1 MRQDIARFRPDLK
14 LLISSATLDAEK
26 FSDFFDEAP
35 IFRIPG
41 RRFPV
46 EIFYT
51 KAPEADYID
60 ACVVTI
66 LQIHVTQDSG
76 DILVFLTGQE
86 EIETAQESL
95 TERVRRLG
103 TRIKELLILPIY
115 ANLPSDM
122 QVCKYP
128 IVSYY
133 SALMNPHFLRP
144 LFYAR
149 QKSLSQHLP
158 EQENVF

>member
-1 MRQDIARFRPDLK
+1 M
-14 LLISSATLDAEK
+14 DAEK

-86 EIETAQESL
+86 EIETALESL
-95 TERVRRLG
+95 TERTRRLG

-122 QVCKYP
+122 QV
-128 IVSYY
+128 
-133 SALMNPHFLRP
+133 R
-144 LFYAR
+144 
-149 QKSLSQHLP
+149 
-158 EQENVF
+158 